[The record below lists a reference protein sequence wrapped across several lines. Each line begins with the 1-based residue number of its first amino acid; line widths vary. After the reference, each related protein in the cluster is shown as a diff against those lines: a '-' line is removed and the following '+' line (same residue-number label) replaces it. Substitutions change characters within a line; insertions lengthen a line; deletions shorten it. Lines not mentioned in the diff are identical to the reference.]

1 MGWRNGQPRTRLGS
15 SRRAKGGDDSYKGDA
30 SATDPDGKGDVPWI
44 AGGPSRS
51 SGFQRGFT
59 NDEAE
64 HRALD
69 ASVSSPAGT

>member
-1 MGWRNGQPRTRLGS
+1 MRWRNDQPRIRLGS
-15 SRRAKGGDDSYKGDA
+15 SRRAKGGDDSNKGDA

-44 AGGPSRS
+44 GGGPSRS
-51 SGFQRGFT
+51 SGFQRGST

-64 HRALD
+64 HCALD